1 MSFTP
6 FSLSEEAFLLKSLS
20 EVTKVWASATGKA
33 TFNFSVQDGQAHLQL
48 GFQLGRPG
56 NHHLPPQPP
65 GSNKTKTSF
74 RKERDR
80 LRAAEHQARKEVVP
94 TTVPKTS
101 TNPEASTTAA
111 SAVTSMT
118 LPKVAV
124 PVTPPSI
131 VSLSPGIPVKEPSTT
146 QSPEAVPAL
155 STVSTTAAASAAP
168 LTHPPIYPCRPIRPF
183 CEPDKNEPLK
193 ELPYFIENLR
203 RQVYFSDDKESKV
216 KHKAIVKAFAEEVKK
231 EPNILFK
238 SKNYEETFLLH
249 CPESQRH
256 YYVSIFGT

>member
-33 TFNFSVQDGQAHLQL
+33 TFNFSVQEGQAHLQL

-94 TTVPKTS
+94 TTVPKTFTCSFLIFSQYFETKKYLKMES
-101 TNPEASTTAA
+101 TEKY
-111 SAVTSMT
+111 
-118 LPKVAV
+118 L
-124 PVTPPSI
+124 
-131 VSLSPGIPVKEPSTT
+131 
-146 QSPEAVPAL
+146 
-155 STVSTTAAASAAP
+155 
-168 LTHPPIYPCRPIRPF
+168 
-183 CEPDKNEPLK
+183 
-193 ELPYFIENLR
+193 LR
-203 RQVYFSDDKESKV
+203 
-216 KHKAIVKAFAEEVKK
+216 
-231 EPNILFK
+231 L
-238 SKNYEETFLLH
+238 
-249 CPESQRH
+249 
-256 YYVSIFGT
+256 